1 MSSYENCARRFS
13 PLLNE
18 MRMPHA
24 GAEWHRLSH
33 DAAVL
38 AEGDAA
44 INFAAGKRYL
54 ETPSD
59 SRVGIAASAAGKF
72 L

>member
-1 MSSYENCARRFS
+1 
-13 PLLNE
+13 
-18 MRMPHA
+18 MPHA

-54 ETPSD
+54 EPRCD
-59 SRVGIAASAAGKF
+59 RRIGIAASAAGKS